1 MNPVGIAFIIL
12 LVFIFIK
19 VPVFI
24 ALLAGVASSMVFNPD
39 ISAQIIAQKFISG
52 CESTSLMAIPFFI
65 CAGIFMNYS
74 GITRRI
80 MNFCEVLTGR
90 LPGGLAQVNI
100 LLSTMMGG
108 LSGSSLADAAMQS
121 KMLVPEMER

>member
-1 MNPVGIAFIIL
+1 
-12 LVFIFIK
+12 
-19 VPVFI
+19 
-24 ALLAGVASSMVFNPD
+24 
-39 ISAQIIAQKFISG
+39 
-52 CESTSLMAIPFFI
+52 
-65 CAGIFMNYS
+65 MNYS